1 MRFVPTRSGPVL
13 WMATAALLA
22 LSSIAMAGN
31 GKLAGTVT
39 DASGQPLVGANVVTT
54 VGTTPQGTTTDDE
67 GKYFILNIPP
77 GVYTVTASYIGYKS
91 LVQTDVSVGLD
102 LTSAVD
108 FKMER
113 QTIAG
118 QVVTIVAEA
127 PLVEKSRTSSR
138 SSINLA
144 ELNNTM
150 PVSDLSE
157 LVETAPSVFNGF
169 IRGGRKGD
177 VCWRASTGGTPTS
190 ALVKAPAPTHR
201 IREIQTPKEECYG
214 DSPTEKIPAGGPGGA
229 GPCGRARLRRQR
241 EDRR

>member
-31 GKLAGTVT
+31 GKLAGKVT

-177 VCWRASTGGTPTS
+177 VRAMLEGIDGWDTYFRAGKG
-190 ALVKAPAPTHR
+190 APANAQNP
-201 IREIQTPKEECYG
+201 
-214 DSPTEKIPAGGPGGA
+214 
-229 GPCGRARLRRQR
+229 
-241 EDRR
+241 